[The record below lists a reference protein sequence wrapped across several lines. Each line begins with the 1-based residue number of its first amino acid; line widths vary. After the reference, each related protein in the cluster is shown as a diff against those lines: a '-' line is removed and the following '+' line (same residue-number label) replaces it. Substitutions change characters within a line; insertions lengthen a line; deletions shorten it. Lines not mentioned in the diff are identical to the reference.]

1 MVKEASVLIIDDELP
16 LREALAANLERENY
30 PLLFAENGEE
40 GLARLRES
48 SPTLVILDLRMPV
61 MDGFEFLRQVG
72 PKPADPFSV
81 IVLTGFAD
89 DEAIRQCYQAGVTFF
104 LQKPFN
110 VYQLR
115 GLVRSAITLRQL
127 TNQLNELVDERTAAL
142 EQRVTEITALN
153 LFYQEQARKFL
164 GRIDQVDQSL
174 RGIQLI
180 LNSVAPSS
188 GLEENSTP
196 WPFWPSAEVR
206 ASQTVHLDD
215 PP

>member
-1 MVKEASVLIIDDELP
+1 MVNETSVLIIDDELP

-30 PLLFAENGEE
+30 PLVFAENGEE
-40 GLARLRES
+40 GLALLRES

-61 MDGFEFLRQVG
+61 MDGFEFLRRVG
-72 PKPADPFSV
+72 PKPSHPFSV
-81 IVLTGFAD
+81 IVLTGYAD
-89 DEAIRQCYQAGVTFF
+89 DDAVKQCYQAGVTFF
-104 LQKPFN
+104 LEKPFN

-142 EQRVTEITALN
+142 EQRMTEITALN

-164 GRIDQVDQSL
+164 GRIDQIEQVL
-174 RGIQLI
+174 REIQLI
-180 LNSVAPSS
+180 SNSIAPPS

-196 WPFWPSAEVR
+196 GLFNPGAGFR
-206 ASQTVHLDD
+206 G
-215 PP
+215 

>member
-1 MVKEASVLIIDDELP
+1 MVIEASVLIIDDELP
-16 LREALAANLERENY
+16 VREALAANLERDNY

-61 MDGFEFLRQVG
+61 MDGFEFLRRIG
-72 PKPADPFSV
+72 PKPDDHFSV
-81 IVLTGFAD
+81 IVLTGYAD
-89 DEAIRQCYQAGVTFF
+89 DDAVQQCYRAGVTFF

-110 VYQLR
+110 VYQVR

-153 LFYQEQARKFL
+153 LFYQQQARKFL
-164 GRIDQVDQSL
+164 GRIDQIEHVL
-174 RGIQLI
+174 REVQL
-180 LNSVAPSS
+180 LSNSVVPSS
-188 GLEENSTP
+188 GLEDDSKLGL
-196 WPFWPSAEVR
+196 
-206 ASQTVHLDD
+206 LDSSPD
-215 PP
+215 FLG

>member
-1 MVKEASVLIIDDELP
+1 MVNETSVLIIDDELP
-16 LREALAANLERENY
+16 LREALAANLERDNY
-30 PLLFAENGEE
+30 PLMFAENGEE

-61 MDGFEFLRQVG
+61 MDGFEFLRRVD
-72 PKPADPFSV
+72 PKPDDPFSV
-81 IVLTGFAD
+81 IVLTAYAD
-89 DEAIRQCYQAGVTFF
+89 DDAIKQCYQAGVTFF

-115 GLVRSAITLRQL
+115 GLVRSVITLRQL

-164 GRIDQVDQSL
+164 GRIDQIEQVL
-174 RGIQLI
+174 REIQLI
-180 LNSVAPSS
+180 SNSIAPPP
-188 GLEENSTP
+188 GLEENSKLGLLDP
-196 WPFWPSAEVR
+196 GAEVR
-206 ASQTVHLDD
+206 G
-215 PP
+215 